1 MTVWSSSPS
10 WSSSRWLIGA
20 ALPAVALLAQP
31 AAADPQ
37 VQSRKGP
44 TLTVEGRQF
53 RDLDRSGRL
62 DPYEDWRL
70 SPEQRTDDLVRRMT
84 LEEKAGTMMHASL
97 PGAGSGANAAI
108 GVSADGYDLARVG
121 EMIGQRGITSFIT
134 RLALPPRRFAEANN
148 AVQQLGEDSR
158 LGIPVTISTDPR
170 NHFQYVLGSS
180 AQSKGF
186 SQWPDP
192 LGFGAIGD
200 PKVVRTF
207 ADIARQEYRAVGIH
221 EALSPQADLA
231 TEPRWSR
238 MTGTFGSNPALVSP
252 LVAAYVEGFQ
262 HGSNGVARDGVMTIV
277 KHWVGYGAE
286 PDGFDAHNYYG
297 RTARLNDRSFAA
309 HVAAFDGAFRVNV
322 AGVMPTYP
330 ILEGVTI
337 DGTPLEQVGAGFNRQ
352 LLTGLLRDTK
362 GYRGIILSDWA
373 ITNDCGPGCRAPDK
387 PQGVR
392 DIAMP
397 WGVETV
403 SEAQRFEKGIV
414 AGLDHFGGVDKPA
427 AIITAVRAGRIA
439 EARIDDSVR
448 RIMIAKFEQ
457 GLFDNPYVDPAA
469 AERFAARPE
478 HQRMA
483 DAAQRRS
490 QVLLENRSGALP
502 LTGQRRVF
510 IYGLSPDAVNTKGFT
525 VVARPEDADVAII
538 RMEAPSE
545 MLHPTNFFGSR
556 QKEGRLDFRDG
567 DAGYEAL
574 KTASA
579 HVPTIVSVYLDR
591 PAILTNVRD
600 KAAVLLANFG
610 VSDAALMDVLTG
622 RARASGRLPFEL
634 PSSMAAVSAQDPA
647 VPDDSAKP
655 LYAVGAGIGGAVR
668 LRR

>member
-1 MTVWSSSPS
+1 MTVRSSTPS
-10 WSSSRWLIGA
+10 SARWLIGA

-31 AAADPQ
+31 AAADSQ
-37 VQSRKGP
+37 VKSRKGP
-44 TLTVEGRQF
+44 MLTVESRQY
-53 RDLDRSGRL
+53 RDLDRNGRL

-70 SPEQRTDDLVRRMT
+70 SPERRTDDLLRRMT

-108 GVSADGYDLARVG
+108 GVSADGYDLKRVG

-148 AVQQLGEDSR
+148 AVQLLGEDSR

-170 NHFQYVLGSS
+170 NHFQYVLGAS

-200 PKVVRTF
+200 PGVVRAF

-262 HGSNGVARDGVMTIV
+262 HGPDGVARDGVMAIV

-286 PDGFDAHNYYG
+286 PNGFDAHNYYG
-297 RTARLNDRSFAA
+297 RIARLDDRSFAE
-309 HVAAFDGAFRVNV
+309 HVAAFDGAFKANV

-330 ILEGVTI
+330 ILEGVTV
-337 DGTPLEQVGAGFNRQ
+337 DGAPLEQVGAGFNRQ
-352 LLTGLLRDTK
+352 LLTGLLRGTK

-387 PQGVR
+387 PQGVQ

-397 WGVETV
+397 WGVETL

-414 AGLDHFGGVDKPA
+414 AGLDQFGGVDKPA
-427 AIITAVRAGRIA
+427 AIIAAVRAGRIA

-457 GLFDNPYVDPAA
+457 GLFDDPYVDPAA

-478 HQRMA
+478 HQHMA

-490 QVLLENRSGALP
+490 QVLLENRSGVLP
-502 LTGQRRVF
+502 LTGKRRVF
-510 IYGLSPDAVNTKGFT
+510 VYGLSPDAVAAKGFT

-538 RMEAPSE
+538 RLEAPSE
-545 MLHPTNFFGSR
+545 MLHPNNFFGSR
-556 QKEGRLDFRDG
+556 QKEGRLDFRSG

-622 RARASGRLPFEL
+622 RASASGRLPFEL

-655 LYAVGAGIGGAVR
+655 FYAVGAGIMGAVR
-668 LRR
+668 LKR